1 TQGGAIRVAAADRPR
16 LLAQLH
22 QSRALPAKTSISF
35 EKLMEESNPFIARD
49 EAQWSKERALEVEL
63 SNVLAQFDGMSDAKV
78 FIQIPQHRR
87 IGMDAA
93 KASASVY
100 VRCKAGAGLDK
111 AAIASI
117 ADFVSG
123 AVEGLTADG
132 VTVVDAATHRSYR
145 VPGKEE
151 AMPFD

>member
-1 TQGGAIRVAAADRPR
+1 MIGVTWLVQWSGEPQRVPLLMQALSAEEQNQIIGQLRTLGADFDTQGGAIRVAAADRPR

-49 EAQWSKERALEVEL
+49 EAQWRKERALEVEL

-111 AAIASI
+111 A
-117 ADFVSG
+117 
-123 AVEGLTADG
+123 
-132 VTVVDAATHRSYR
+132 
-145 VPGKEE
+145 
-151 AMPFD
+151 